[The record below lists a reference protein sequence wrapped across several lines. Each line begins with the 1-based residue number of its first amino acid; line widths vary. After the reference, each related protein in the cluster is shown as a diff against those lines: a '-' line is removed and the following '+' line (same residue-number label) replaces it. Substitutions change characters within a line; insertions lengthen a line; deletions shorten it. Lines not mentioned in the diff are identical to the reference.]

1 MNLQERVGYAHSR
14 SSRSEKKDLVAHWR
28 EKEPLDKGSDPV
40 EAFSLIFRT
49 RGCFWS
55 YDSGCTM
62 CGYYTDTNPK
72 IEREYI
78 EDQLEKARSE
88 YSQEDIVKIY
98 TSGSFLDESEI
109 PEELA
114 LKILDSFDAKKIVVE
129 SRPEFIEPK
138 KIKLYSDRVEELEVA
153 IGLESTNDFVLEN
166 SINKGFTFQD
176 YRETVESLT
185 DISIR
190 TYLLLKPPFLLEK
203 EAIDDVV
210 SSIKTIEHLT
220 DVVSLNPVNVQRGS
234 LLEKLWKKKLYRP
247 PWIWSI
253 GEVISRSKTTENLL
267 VVSEAGVS
275 SKRGAHNCGK
285 CDEELKSIINR
296 FNLSQDNSLFSNLPE
311 CSCKER
317 WKKESK
323 IEPFLFFRG
332 TPQLLRHRYTGDL

>member
-1 MNLQERVGYAHSR
+1 MNLRERVRNVHSR

-28 EKEPLDKGSDPV
+28 EKEPLDKESDPV
-40 EAFSLIFRT
+40 ETFSVIFRT

-72 IEREYI
+72 IEK
-78 EDQLEKARSE
+78 EDLVEQIEKAHSE

-98 TSGSFLDESEI
+98 TSGSFLDDKEI
-109 PEELA
+109 PDELA
-114 LKILDSFDAKKIVVE
+114 LKILDGFDAKKIVVE
-129 SRPEFIEPK
+129 SRPEFMEPK
-138 KIKLYSDRVEELEVA
+138 KIRRYSDGIEELEVA
-153 IGLESTNDFVLEN
+153 IGLESASDFVLKN
-166 SINKGFTFQD
+166 CINKGFTFQD
-176 YRETVESLT
+176 YRNAVEGT

-190 TYLLLKPPFLLEK
+190 TYLLLKPPFLLEE

-210 SSIKTIEHLT
+210 RSIKKIEGLT
-220 DVVSLNPVNVQRGS
+220 DVLSINPVNVQRGS
-234 LLEKLWKKKLYRP
+234 LVEQLWKKKLYRP

-253 GEVISRSKTTENLL
+253 GEVISRSRKTENLL

-275 SKRGAHNCGK
+275 SKRGAHNCGE
-285 CDEELKSIINR
+285 CDEEFKSMIKR
-296 FNLSQDNSLFSNLPE
+296 FNLSQDHSLFYNSPE

-317 WKKESK
+317 WKKESE

-332 TPQLLRHRYTGDL
+332 TPQLLRDRYAGDL